1 MQHPYQEMNQKL
13 LAIFNEAGKKYQ
25 IPDLEAQRKI
35 KRLEKRKE
43 ELKKEIENLAR
54 GR

>member
-1 MQHPYQEMNQKL
+1 MHPYQEMNQKL
-13 LAIFNEAGKKYQ
+13 MAIFNEAGKKYYV
-25 IPDLEAQRKI
+25 PDLTIAKKI
-35 KRLEKRKE
+35 KKLEKRKE